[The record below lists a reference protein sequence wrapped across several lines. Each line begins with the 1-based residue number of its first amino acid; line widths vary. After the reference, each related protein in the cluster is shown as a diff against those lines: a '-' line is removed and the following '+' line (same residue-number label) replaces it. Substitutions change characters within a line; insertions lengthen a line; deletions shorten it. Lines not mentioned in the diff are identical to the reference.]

1 MKPEEMIV
9 GNWYIYKP
17 YHWLF
22 MFEKI
27 LHVSNSKDMQHVL
40 CYDYYYEI
48 TTKKFIRFFT
58 EALIS
63 TKELKD
69 VVDANINLE
78 DYIHFFPDDNIHKIT
93 YIRNKKIKTLLN
105 A

>member
-17 YHWLF
+17 YNWLF

-27 LHVSNSKDMQHVL
+27 IHIPNYIDMEHVL
-40 CYDYYYEI
+40 CYDFYYVI
-48 TTKKFIRFFT
+48 KSKNFIRIFS

-69 VVDANINLE
+69 VVNANINLE
-78 DYIHFFPDDNIHKIT
+78 DYIHFFPDDNIHKIAF
-93 YIRNKKIKTLLN
+93 IRNKKIKTLLN